1 MKRLRLNS
9 ITVSSIS
16 NAVILLF
23 LTVVLG
29 MAVTACAED
38 VKPAFKTIP
47 ASEANEMLGKPG
59 VVFLDVRE
67 QSEFQSGRIP
77 GAFNMP
83 LGIVEAQ
90 IEKQVPDKAATIVV
104 YCQGGRRSVT
114 ASQKLVQLGYR
125 NVLNMDGGYKAWLK
139 AGYSVQQLI
148 EKH

>member
-9 ITVSSIS
+9 IALSSIS

-23 LTVVLG
+23 LT
-29 MAVTACAED
+29 AVIGLAATACAED

-59 VVFLDVRE
+59 VAFLDVRE
-67 QSEFQSGRIP
+67 PGEVQSGRIP
-77 GAFNMP
+77 GAFNIP
-83 LGIVEAQ
+83 LGSVEAR
-90 IEKQVPDKAATIVV
+90 IEKQVPDKTATIVV

-114 ASQKLVQLGYR
+114 ASQKLVQMGYR